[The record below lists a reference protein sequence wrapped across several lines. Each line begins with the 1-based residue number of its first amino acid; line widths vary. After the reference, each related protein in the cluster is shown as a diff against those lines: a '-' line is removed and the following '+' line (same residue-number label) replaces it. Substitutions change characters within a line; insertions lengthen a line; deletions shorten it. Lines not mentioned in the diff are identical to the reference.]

1 MQIFPSQPGKP
12 KPAIS
17 AGFSFLLSYGG
28 QKRYQSVKHLTYY
41 PARLSRGKKW
51 YVLFRCRNPKTG
63 EFQSFKV
70 YENINRIHDKQEK
83 EEFGR
88 SLVDAINRALKD
100 GFNPFTDHLKY
111 ETHDSAHDS
120 AHAQKT
126 WTLGQGLNYFKQK
139 LSERGLRKRSIQSYQ
154 SVLRMMNKNLATLL
168 HKEISTI
175 NKTHIQAALSGNDWG
190 NTTYNNNITFVK
202 AIFNYLID
210 AEILKDNPAAR
221 IKPLPETI
229 TKHKYFD
236 GPTWERI
243 KEIAPP
249 DLLEFILFM
258 YHTGTRPNEARQI
271 KFEHIRGD
279 QMLIPAGISKNRK
292 DGYIPISKYIQGKYS
307 KGKGFIFGTSV
318 NYFNQKFQVVKREL
332 KLDKDH
338 TLYSVKHTR
347 AVHLAQDGASP
358 YAIQQL
364 FRHHSLEMTSR
375 YLRDLGLTI
384 NRDAVEKGIR
394 F

>member
-1 MQIFPSQPGKP
+1 MQIFPSQHEPP
-12 KPAIS
+12 EPATS
-17 AGFSFLLSYGG
+17 AGFSFLVSYGG
-28 QKRYQSVKHLTYY
+28 QKRCQNVKHVNYY

-51 YVLFRCRNPKTG
+51 YALFRFRNPETG
-63 EFQSFKV
+63 QWENFKV
-70 YENINRIHDKQEK
+70 YENINRIKDKQEK
-83 EEFGR
+83 EEFGKI
-88 SLVDAINRALKD
+88 LVDAINRKLKL
-100 GFNPFTDHLKY
+100 GYNPFEIEY
-111 ETHDSAHDS
+111 EEF
-120 AHAQKT
+120 QEPKT

-139 LSERGLRKRSIQSYQ
+139 LTERGLRKRSIQSYQ
-154 SVLRMMNKNLATLL
+154 SVLRMLNKNLATVL
-168 HKEISTI
+168 HKDISAI
-175 NKTHIQAALSGNDWG
+175 NKTHIQAALSGNEWG

-210 AEILKDNPAAR
+210 HEILKENPAAR

-236 GPTWERI
+236 GPTWEKI
-243 KEIAPP
+243 KKKAPL
-249 DLLEFILFM
+249 DLLDFILFM

-271 KFEHIRGD
+271 KYEHIQGD

-292 DGYIPISKYIQGKYS
+292 DGHIPISKYIQDKYG

-318 NYFNQKFQVVKREL
+318 NYFNQKFQEVKKDL
-332 KLDKDH
+332 KLDKDY
-338 TLYSVKHTR
+338 TLYSIKATR

-364 FRHHSLEMTSR
+364 FRHHSLDVTQR
-375 YLRDLGLTI
+375 YLRGLGLTI
-384 NRDAVEKGIR
+384 NREAVEKGLR